1 MTHRDTTFR
10 SEESKS
16 IWQRDES
23 FCFTLSRALTSLQL
37 CPELKSTSRAAADD
51 ALESGA
57 DLIELW
63 LPLFLFLKR

>member
-10 SEESKS
+10 SEENKS

-23 FCFTLSRALTSLQL
+23 LGFTLSRALTSLRL
-37 CPELKSTSRAAADD
+37 CPELKSASRDAADD

-63 LPLFLFLKR
+63 LPLFLFLNR